1 MNSLVQRAR
10 ELSESAQSR
19 IDFREAIPIYADF
32 AEELQKDT
40 QLDSITS
47 RQVLSLASASQEL
60 LSRRWEFAVDLEG
73 ALRGLKDDL
82 DQLQE
87 PEASRPKEWSY
98 HVLFNGS

>member
-40 QLDSITS
+40 QL
-47 RQVLSLASASQEL
+47 EL
-60 LSRRWEFAVDLEG
+60 DYQPSSSVAGVGVTRIAVATLGVCRRSRRGPEGLEG
-73 ALRGLKDDL
+73 
-82 DQLQE
+82 
-87 PEASRPKEWSY
+87 
-98 HVLFNGS
+98 